1 MRILDKLCFDTILK
15 TLFTITICIYI
26 WKIVK
31 GVKILSNILTT
42 KPKLLVSQFSR
53 FDLENARELKQW
65 KSSTLPKTFTYMP
78 TFINLKHS
86 KKERK
91 ITLLVEKVSQ
101 NCVREFKSIG
111 LTMTSK
117 ALDFMP
123 INLNMDCSMSKKN
136 AQNTSST

>member
-1 MRILDKLCFDTILK
+1 
-15 TLFTITICIYI
+15 
-26 WKIVK
+26 
-31 GVKILSNILTT
+31 
-42 KPKLLVSQFSR
+42 
-53 FDLENARELKQW
+53 
-65 KSSTLPKTFTYMP
+65 MP